1 MSSGSVEREVKQL
14 MTWLF
19 GQVAPCESKP
29 RPSDKEMQRSLI
41 TLTGDDMTITVVRT
55 SRVHYMV
62 RRYRAGKRSSKRIF
76 GFRRALA
83 AVTEM
88 SASC

>member
-1 MSSGSVEREVKQL
+1 MSSVSVEREVKQL

-19 GQVAPCESKP
+19 GQIAPCESKP
-29 RPSDKEMQRSLI
+29 RPSAREMQRSLM

-55 SRVHYMV
+55 SHVHYVV
-62 RRYRAGKRSSKRIF
+62 RRYKAGKRISKRTF

-88 SASC
+88 SG